1 MKELVKNT
9 VRNVS
14 FDEPLLERVVQAV
27 LLGRQC
33 EKSFAYNAPF
43 AKAVYLRI
51 KYTTGGVLRFS
62 MDGSLY
68 STDPLLASSPTT
80 PYVYNL
86 SMGSFNYVGL
96 KKKASKP
103 GANCYIG
110 SSILLFFWI
119 LAEGLDGIKKT
130 ITGEFCTEAEAQ
142 AQETRNLAAI
152 PVRERNRFLNL
163 RYSGGAVGAPL
174 PPPPPAEQLPH
185 FYGAPVPG
193 PAPPPPPPPPPPL
206 GKRKAE
212 SSGRH
217 GVSQDRGKYAA
228 KISDGNGKQ
237 LYLGIFVEEVDAA
250 RAYDFAYLK
259 LKARMSIDF
268 WRSVA
273 SYAFAISPSRTDTP
287 TEETSSPT
295 AAHADVSQHV
305 SKDVKQSIDEAD
317 RLVHNFPLNA
327 IPSTHA
333 KNPATAKFMRQLL
346 EARAQRTGGNDENA
360 RAGDEA
366 RQLAHEVMNLSQAEF
381 ALALRRTSG
390 CFARGASELRGVS
403 YDSSHT
409 HYQANIG
416 GFAGKKFAYLGT
428 FLEKKEAARA
438 YDRAAVVK
446 SGKDAAT
453 NFPLHQYS
461 DLLTRVQVATDD
473 QLRVM
478 EQEMVVNHA
487 SAGGAAE
494 PPNPAGAAG
503 GAAEPPN
510 PAGAAGGA
518 AEPPNPAGAAG
529 GAAEPPNPA
538 GAFERLAK
546 ERARLLTLDKS

>member
-9 VRNVS
+9 VRYVS
-14 FDEPLLERVVQAV
+14 FDESLLERVVQAV
-27 LLGRQC
+27 LLGRKC
-33 EKSFAYNAPF
+33 EKSFAYNARQGLRDT
-43 AKAVYLRI
+43 VYLRI
-51 KYTTGGVLRFS
+51 KFTTGGTLRFS

-96 KKKASKP
+96 KKKAGK
-103 GANCYIG
+103 
-110 SSILLFFWI
+110 
-119 LAEGLDGIKKT
+119 
-130 ITGEFCTEAEAQ
+130 
-142 AQETRNLAAI
+142 
-152 PVRERNRFLNL
+152 
-163 RYSGGAVGAPL
+163 
-174 PPPPPAEQLPH
+174 
-185 FYGAPVPG
+185 PVPG
-193 PAPPPPPPPPPPL
+193 PAPPPPPPPPRPPL

-217 GVSQDRGKYAA
+217 GVFQDKGKYAA
-228 KISDGNGKQ
+228 KIYDGNGKLQ
-237 LYLGIFVEEVDAA
+237 YLGIFVEEVDAA

-259 LKARMSIDF
+259 LKAMSIEF

-273 SYAFAISPSRTDTP
+273 SYAFAISPTRTDTP

-346 EARAQRTGGNDENA
+346 EARPQRTGGNDENA

-390 CFARGASELRGVS
+390 CFAQGASELRGVW
-403 YDSSHT
+403 YKSST
-409 HYQANIG
+409 SHYQANIG
-416 GFAGKKFAYLGT
+416 GFAGKKNAYLGT

-446 SGKDAAT
+446 SGKDAVT

-487 SAGGAAE
+487 SA
-494 PPNPAGAAG
+494 PRLPL
-503 GAAEPPN
+503 
-510 PAGAAGGA
+510 
-518 AEPPNPAGAAG
+518 
-529 GAAEPPNPA
+529 PPNPA